1 MGAVDL
7 ASLRQSITRSGA
19 QEEYL
24 TDSEVWGWSP
34 TLASLEAL
42 QLEIVEGDI
51 QVRGEPCF
59 VSRVG
64 GLVV

>member
-51 QVRGEPCF
+51 QVRVCGLFCEQG
-59 VSRVG
+59 G